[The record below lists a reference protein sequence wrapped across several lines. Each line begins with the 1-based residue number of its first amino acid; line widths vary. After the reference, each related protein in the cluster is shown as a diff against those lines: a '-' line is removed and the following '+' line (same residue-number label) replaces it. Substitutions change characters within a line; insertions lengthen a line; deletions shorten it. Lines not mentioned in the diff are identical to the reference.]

1 MRYMLDTNIV
11 SQLIRKHPAVVSR
24 VTAAPMAALCISA
37 VTEGELLFGLAKRP
51 AATQLHAAVT
61 EFLKRVDVQPWD
73 SNAAKHYGA
82 LRASME
88 AQGKPLA
95 PLDMLIGAHA
105 ASVGAVLVTND
116 RAFQQINDLRLE
128 DWTED

>member
-11 SQLIRKHPAVVSR
+11 SQLIRKQPSVVSR

>member
-11 SQLIRKHPAVVSR
+11 SQLIRKHPSVVSR

-116 RAFQQINDLRLE
+116 PAFQQINDLRLE

>member
-1 MRYMLDTNIV
+1 MRYMLDTNVV

-51 AATQLHAAVT
+51 AARQLHAAVT
-61 EFLKRVDVQPWD
+61 EFLKRVDVLPWD
-73 SNAAKHYGA
+73 SSAAESYGA

-88 AQGKPLA
+88 TQGKPLA
-95 PLDMLIGAHA
+95 ALDMLIGAHA
-105 ASVGAVLVTND
+105 ASIGAVLVTND
-116 RAFQQINDLRLE
+116 KAFQQVNNLRVE
-128 DWTED
+128 DWTEG

>member
-1 MRYMLDTNIV
+1 MRYMLDTNVV

-24 VTAAPMAALCISA
+24 VTTAPMAALCISA
-37 VTEGELLFGLAKRP
+37 VTEGELLVGLAKRP
-51 AATQLHAAVT
+51 SATQLHAAVS
-61 EFLKRVDVQPWD
+61 EFLKRVEVLPWD
-73 SNAAKHYGA
+73 SGAAESYGT

-88 AQGKPLA
+88 AHGKALA

-116 RAFQQINDLRLE
+116 GAFQQINDLRVE
-128 DWTED
+128 DWTEN

>member
-1 MRYMLDTNIV
+1 MRYMLDTNVV

-24 VTAAPMAALCISA
+24 VTTAPMAALCISA

-51 AATQLHAAVT
+51 AATQLHAAVS
-61 EFLKRVDVQPWD
+61 EFLKRVEVLPWD
-73 SNAAKHYGA
+73 SSAAESYGA

-88 AQGKPLA
+88 AHGKPLA

-105 ASVGAVLVTND
+105 ASVSAILVTND
-116 RAFQQINDLRLE
+116 RAFQQLGDLRVE
-128 DWTED
+128 DWTEN

>member
-61 EFLKRVDVQPWD
+61 EFLKRVEVLSWD

>member
-11 SQLIRKHPAVVSR
+11 SQLIRKHPSVVSR

-51 AATQLHAAVT
+51 AATQLHAAVN
-61 EFLKRVDVQPWD
+61 EFLKRVEVLSWD

-105 ASVGAVLVTND
+105 ASVGAILVTND
-116 RAFQQINDLRLE
+116 RAFQQIKDLRLE
-128 DWTED
+128 DWTDD

>member
-11 SQLIRKHPAVVSR
+11 SQLIRKHPSVVSR

-61 EFLKRVDVQPWD
+61 EFLKRVEVLSWD

-105 ASVGAVLVTND
+105 ASVGAILVTND
-116 RAFQQINDLRLE
+116 RAFQQIKDLRLE
-128 DWTED
+128 DWTDD